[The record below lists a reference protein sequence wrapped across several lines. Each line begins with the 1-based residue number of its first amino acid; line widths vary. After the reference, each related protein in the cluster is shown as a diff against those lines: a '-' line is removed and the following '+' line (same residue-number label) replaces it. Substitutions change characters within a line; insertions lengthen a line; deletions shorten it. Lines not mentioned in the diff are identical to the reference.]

1 MIAICYRDCRKG
13 GAGRR
18 AFLKKKLKHEF
29 KEPEEGLWHDLKSQE
44 MSTSSPGHFSLALP
58 HLQSQGKK
66 KRSGDE
72 VEEMFKKRILKNFIS
87 AVL

>member
-1 MIAICYRDCRKG
+1 MLQGLRDGR
-13 GAGRR
+13 AERR

-44 MSTSSPGHFSLALP
+44 MSTSSPGHFFLALEVGSP
-58 HLQSQGKK
+58 TSKAK
-66 KRSGDE
+66 EKRSGDE
-72 VEEMFKKRILKNFIS
+72 VKEMFKKRILKNFIS

>member
-1 MIAICYRDCRKG
+1 M
-13 GAGRR
+13 
-18 AFLKKKLKHEF
+18 KHEF
-29 KEPEEGLWHDLKSQE
+29 KEPEEGLWHDFKSQE
-44 MSTSSPGHFSLALP
+44 MSTSSPGHFSLALEVGRP
-58 HLQSQGKK
+58 VSKARE